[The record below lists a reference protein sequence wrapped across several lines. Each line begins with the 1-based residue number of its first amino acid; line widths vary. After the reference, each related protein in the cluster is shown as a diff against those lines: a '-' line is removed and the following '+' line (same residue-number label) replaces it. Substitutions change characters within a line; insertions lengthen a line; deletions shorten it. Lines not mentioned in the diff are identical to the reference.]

1 MPAGDRTGPDGQGPM
16 TGRRMG
22 YCTNDEADGIF
33 PVFGRGRGR
42 GMGRGLRSAGRGMG
56 RFFGAFRSIGNQVS
70 GQENLEE
77 EVSFL
82 KSRLKDLEDYLVK
95 SKDKK

>member
-1 MPAGDRTGPDGQGPM
+1 MPAGDRTGPNGDGPM

-22 YCTNDEADGIF
+22 YCTGDDANGYRTGF
-33 PVFGRGRGR
+33 FGFGRGRGR
-42 GMGRGLRSAGRGMG
+42 GFRSGGGGGMG
-56 RFFGAFRSIGNQVS
+56 RFFGSFRNTGNQVS
-70 GQENLEE
+70 NLENIEE

-82 KSRLKDLEDYLVK
+82 KSRLKDLEDFLVK